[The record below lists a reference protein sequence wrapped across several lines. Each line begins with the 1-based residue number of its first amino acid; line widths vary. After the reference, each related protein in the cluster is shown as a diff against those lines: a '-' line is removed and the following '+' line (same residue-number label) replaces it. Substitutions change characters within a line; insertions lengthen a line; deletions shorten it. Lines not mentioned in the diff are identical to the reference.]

1 LVLKT
6 NYCMECSF
14 SAYNLIDMGHD
25 TVSANLAL
33 GHPEDA
39 RNYQAACAILEDLG
53 ISKIKLLTNN
63 PKKIKELEQCGI
75 TIVDRIE
82 MTPLSWTADT
92 YTVAEDRDGY
102 LITKAQR
109 MGHLLDIPELVKSL
123 SRENSLRDSDSEKLI

>member
-1 LVLKT
+1 
-6 NYCMECSF
+6 
-14 SAYNLIDMGHD
+14 MGHD

-123 SRENSLRDSDSEKLI
+123 SRENSLLDSDSEKLI